1 MYLKL
6 IKSVRLSTFK
16 GAEMCFFKAITFGVL
31 FLSSIQGKGKFHIH
45 QTYDLNENGRKETLL
60 LNDNG
65 ISAIWVEILSE
76 GNLDT
81 LWSYSSSDGAIFTDG
96 ELVDDVEIFI
106 LI

>member
-6 IKSVRLSTFK
+6 IKSVGLSTFK
-16 GAEMCFFKAITFGVL
+16 GAEMCFFKAIIFGVL
-31 FLSSIQGKGKFHIH
+31 FLSSIQGEGNFHIH

-60 LNDNG
+60 LNANG

-81 LWSYSSSDGAIFTDG
+81 LWSYS
-96 ELVDDVEIFI
+96 
-106 LI
+106 